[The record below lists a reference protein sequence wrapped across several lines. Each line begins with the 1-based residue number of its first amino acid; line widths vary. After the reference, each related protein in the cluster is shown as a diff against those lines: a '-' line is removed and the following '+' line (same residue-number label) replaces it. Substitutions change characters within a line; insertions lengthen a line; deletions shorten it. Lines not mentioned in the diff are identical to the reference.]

1 MPAIA
6 HLAQVSDATAYR
18 HFPDLLAV
26 LAEGFEGVWP
36 NVSEALP
43 DLESCPDPVVR
54 IALVTE
60 FLARNVLQLQGAVRT
75 MIALTITRPEQTE
88 GVRPAHRDHLIR
100 VALEPFSDLSST
112 RRERLR
118 RELSVVVSA
127 EALFTLLDLRK
138 LDADEAVD
146 TLVETAQVLVRAAV
160 TDTFGGIVA
169 SRRAPLPAARI
180 KGPKKKTG
188 QDTDRA

>member
-36 NVSEALP
+36 DVSEALP
-43 DLESCPDPVVR
+43 DLESCPDPLAR
-54 IALVTE
+54 IGSVTE

-100 VALEPFSDLSST
+100 VALEPVPDLTSA
-112 RRERLR
+112 RRERLH

-127 EALFTLLDLRK
+127 EALFTLLDLRQ
-138 LDADEAVD
+138 LEPDEAVAI
-146 TLVETAQVLVRAAV
+146 LVETAQVLVRAALS
-160 TDTFGGIVA
+160 DTFESGVP
-169 SRRAPLPAARI
+169 SRPAPLPAARI
-180 KGPKKKTG
+180 KGTKKKTG
-188 QDTDRA
+188 QGTKA

>member
-6 HLAQVSDATAYR
+6 QLAQVSDATAYR

-26 LAEGFEGVWP
+26 LAEGFIGVWP
-36 NVSEALP
+36 DVSEALP

-54 IALVTE
+54 IGAVTE
-60 FLARNVLQLQGAVRT
+60 FLARNVLQLQGAVRA

-88 GVRPAHRDHLIR
+88 GVRPAHRDDLIR
-100 VALEPFSDLSST
+100 LALEPLSELTSA
-112 RRERLR
+112 RREQLR

-138 LDADEAVD
+138 LGPDEAIA
-146 TLVETAQVLVRAAV
+146 TLVETAQVLVRAALS
-160 TDTFGGIVA
+160 DSLGGSA
-169 SRRAPLPAARI
+169 ARGRAPSTAARVD
-180 KGPKKKTG
+180 GPKKT
-188 QDTDRA
+188 R

>member
-36 NVSEALP
+36 DASEALP
-43 DLESCPDPVVR
+43 DLESCPDPVIR
-54 IALVTE
+54 IGSVTE

-100 VALEPFSDLSST
+100 VALDPISDLTSA

-118 RELSVVVSA
+118 QELSVVVSA

-138 LDADEAVD
+138 LDPDEAVA
-146 TLVETAQVLVRAAV
+146 TLVETAQVLVLAALS
-160 TDTFGGIVA
+160 DEIG
-169 SRRAPLPAARI
+169 SRVPRRPAPLPAARV

-188 QDTDRA
+188 KGTEGA